1 MYANH
6 RYIGQSAARFIQH
19 GSAARGR
26 ALMPEGA
33 ELEIAAIDAIP
44 LYNADVE
51 TGTGIPASVSAL
63 KDKIV
68 AADALLLSTPEYN
81 NSIPGVLKNTIDWLS
96 RPPADSQRVFG
107 GRLITI
113 MGASP
118 GPYGTVQSQTAW
130 LPIMRTL
137 RMQPWFGP
145 RLAVAHA
152 ASVFDAAGV
161 LTDEKVRAQLR
172 EFVQGSFSSWALHAH
187 RSRPSAPESS
197 PAPPAARSRHA
208 ARADRAGR
216 RGSRG
221 ARRARTPARSS
232 RPRARS
238 TYSRSPSARDR
249 AAL

>member
-1 MYANH
+1 M
-6 RYIGQSAARFIQH
+6 RIIGISGSLRRGSFNTALLRAA
-19 GSAARGR
+19 A

-51 TGTGIPASVSAL
+51 TGTGIPASVAAL

-68 AADALLLSTPEYN
+68 AADALLLATPEYN
-81 NSIPGVLKNTIDWLS
+81 NSVPGVLKNTIDWLS

-113 MGASP
+113 MGAST

-152 ASVFDAAGV
+152 ASVLDAAGV
-161 LTDEKVRAQLR
+161 LTDEKLRAQLR
-172 EFVQGSFSSWALHAH
+172 EFVQGFVQYVG
-187 RSRPSAPESS
+187 
-197 PAPPAARSRHA
+197 AARS
-208 ARADRAGR
+208 
-216 RGSRG
+216 
-221 ARRARTPARSS
+221 PK
-232 RPRARS
+232 
-238 TYSRSPSARDR
+238 SPINA
-249 AAL
+249 